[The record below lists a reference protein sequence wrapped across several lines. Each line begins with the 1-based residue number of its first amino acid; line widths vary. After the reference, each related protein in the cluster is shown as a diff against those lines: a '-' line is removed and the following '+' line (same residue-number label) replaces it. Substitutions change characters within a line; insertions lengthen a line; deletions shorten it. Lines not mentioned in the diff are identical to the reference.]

1 VYQRLCPSADLV
13 RAITRKPMLRLKL
26 IQSASLNG
34 RHLSS
39 GCEIQ
44 LDATTA
50 HEWITE
56 GKAELVDVADV
67 WPLFDAPSANQPRPQ
82 PAKC

>member
-1 VYQRLCPSADLV
+1 
-13 RAITRKPMLRLKL
+13 MFRLKL
-26 IQSASLNG
+26 IQSARLNG
-34 RHLSS
+34 RRLSS

-50 HEWITE
+50 REWITE

-67 WPLFDAPSANQPRPQ
+67 WPLFDVPGAFKVSPQ
-82 PAKC
+82 PTKS

>member
-1 VYQRLCPSADLV
+1 
-13 RAITRKPMLRLKL
+13 MFRLKL

-34 RHLSS
+34 RRLSS
-39 GCEIQ
+39 GCEVQ
-44 LDATTA
+44 LDSTTA
-50 HEWITE
+50 REWITE

-67 WPLFDAPSANQPRPQ
+67 WPLFDAPGTDQVRSQ